1 MFGDECPPA
10 FQRVHPQC
18 HQVVDGG
25 QQPRFV
31 AGVLVAE
38 SGTVEGDHPNGAGEF
53 RGAEEPIAAFEELP
67 QVKLEAAA
75 HGADHARVQVG
86 VDEVLEVGETVLRGH
101 VEEGFG
107 VGGVPVEVLG
117 DVVGGD
123 RESEGSAVGVAFGE
137 DCQEC
142 PVDEV
147 HFGLEVAVAEVH
159 DFPADDGGVV
169 AEVRRAG
176 PVKGEVSEWGLGA
189 PPGGNVEV
197 KHKLLQHLVHLFEG
211 ELVDADEG
219 RHVGVEGAKGLRPGP
234 LVLQS
239 T

>member
-1 MFGDECPPA
+1 MC
-10 FQRVHPQC
+10 
-18 HQVVDGG
+18 
-25 QQPRFV
+25 
-31 AGVLVAE
+31 
-38 SGTVEGDHPNGAGEF
+38 
-53 RGAEEPIAAFEELP
+53 
-67 QVKLEAAA
+67 
-75 HGADHARVQVG
+75 
-86 VDEVLEVGETVLRGH
+86 GH

-123 RESEGSAVGVAFGE
+123 GEGERSSVGVALGE

-147 HFGLEVAVAEVH
+147 HFGLEVAIVEVH

-176 PVKGEVSEWGLGA
+176 PVEGEVSEWGLGA

-219 RHVGVEGAKGLRPGP
+219 RHVGVKGAKGLRPGP
-234 LVLQS
+234 FVLQS
-239 T
+239 TEEIHHLAAGGA